1 MLRLDAEQRGVWDE
15 EMQQLRMGGDSSVEE
30 DLLNLAAIATLSHR
44 GQAFGLEASGMPDG
58 VDAAAVL
65 RF

>member
-1 MLRLDAEQRGVWDE
+1 VGIDDRAMGVWDE
-15 EMQQLRMGGDSSVEE
+15 ETQQLQTGVGSGREE
-30 DLLNLAAIATLSHR
+30 DLLNLAAVATLSHR
-44 GQAFGLEASGMPDG
+44 GQAFGLEVSGMPDG